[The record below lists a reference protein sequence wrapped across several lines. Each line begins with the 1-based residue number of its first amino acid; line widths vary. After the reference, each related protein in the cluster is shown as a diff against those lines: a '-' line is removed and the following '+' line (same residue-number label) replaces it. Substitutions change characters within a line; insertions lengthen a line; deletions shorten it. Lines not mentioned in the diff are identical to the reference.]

1 MQKNAFRFMIKQIK
15 CYNCHRVMLVQ
26 KWEAI
31 FQMIYFMTY
40 LGKYFIKMYIA
51 ELSVLKAMVQW
62 WLEYHVP
69 FIRIK
74 CINDLLPSCLS
85 SLLTTISHYL
95 AVFYNRISG
104 NTKFKRMK

>member
-1 MQKNAFRFMIKQIK
+1 MYLIIFLMQKNDFRFMNKQIK

-51 ELSVLKAMVQW
+51 ELSVLKAMV
-62 WLEYHVP
+62 V
-69 FIRIK
+69 RIPCAIYK
-74 CINDLLPSCLS
+74 N
-85 SLLTTISHYL
+85 
-95 AVFYNRISG
+95 
-104 NTKFKRMK
+104 

>member
-40 LGKYFIKMYIA
+40 LTFRKIFYQDIRYNIA
-51 ELSVLKAMVQW
+51 ELSVLKAMV
-62 WLEYHVP
+62 
-69 FIRIK
+69 RIP
-74 CINDLLPSCLS
+74 IVAEGNYQN
-85 SLLTTISHYL
+85 ISEII
-95 AVFYNRISG
+95 AG
-104 NTKFKRMK
+104 